1 METSK
6 EGCLKGGR
14 ANVTSFQVSTCN
26 LQLIHPPLSQF
37 VCDRISV
44 GQFIMVIEISG
55 VQFGLKSYE

>member
-1 METSK
+1 METGAHDRLLMETSK

-14 ANVTSFQVSTCN
+14 ANVTSFQVSSCN

-44 GQFIMVIEISG
+44 GQF
-55 VQFGLKSYE
+55 GL